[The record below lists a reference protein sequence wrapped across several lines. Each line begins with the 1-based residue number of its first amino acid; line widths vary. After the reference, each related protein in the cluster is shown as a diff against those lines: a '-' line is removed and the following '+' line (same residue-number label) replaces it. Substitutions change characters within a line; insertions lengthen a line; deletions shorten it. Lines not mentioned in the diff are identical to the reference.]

1 MSLKNSERTPPVLLQ
16 LMDIVAGAKPEEGS
30 VPTRPESKQG
40 PAKPVYRRLSSKTPE
55 KKAVVTIA
63 PGHEAAAAMPGEGTS
78 EGEGSADDASVV
90 GVASASTVVMDALGP
105 EATKKLVTKV
115 ATTKE
120 PATKA
125 AAKRPAACM
134 VEGQRPVKAMNAAK
148 IRSLWLGQGDQSL
161 SEGLYPS
168 LG

>member
-1 MSLKNSERTPPVLLQ
+1 
-16 LMDIVAGAKPEEGS
+16 
-30 VPTRPESKQG
+30 
-40 PAKPVYRRLSSKTPE
+40 
-55 KKAVVTIA
+55 
-63 PGHEAAAAMPGEGTS
+63 
-78 EGEGSADDASVV
+78 
-90 GVASASTVVMDALGP
+90 MDALGP

-115 ATTKE
+115 ATTKK